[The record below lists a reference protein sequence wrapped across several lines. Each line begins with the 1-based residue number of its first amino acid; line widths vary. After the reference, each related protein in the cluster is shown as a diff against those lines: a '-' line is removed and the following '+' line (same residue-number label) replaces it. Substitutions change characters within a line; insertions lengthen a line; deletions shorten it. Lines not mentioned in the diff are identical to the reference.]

1 MSTTALESLCERL
14 CAAVAAGDLDAV
26 VDLYAAD
33 AVVSLAHGRE
43 AAGSAAI
50 RAAWAAALASGLDL
64 TGGGVSSTRVVV
76 CGALAMTSATG
87 SDGVVRTQV
96 ARLVDGRWTWWRDGS
111 HLAHV
116 ELPPA
121 GEVGVEVG
129 AEVGAEVA
137 LEVA

>member
-1 MSTTALESLCERL
+1 MSTTALESLGERL

-26 VDLYAAD
+26 VDLYAPD

-50 RAAWAAALASGLDL
+50 RDAWAAALASGHDL
-64 TGGGVSSTRVVV
+64 TGGGVRSTRVVV
-76 CGALAMTSATG
+76 SGSLAMTSATG
-87 SDGVVRTQV
+87 ADGVVRTQV

-116 ELPPA
+116 EPA
-121 GEVGVEVG
+121 PASESGRESGREVGREVG
-129 AEVGAEVA
+129 